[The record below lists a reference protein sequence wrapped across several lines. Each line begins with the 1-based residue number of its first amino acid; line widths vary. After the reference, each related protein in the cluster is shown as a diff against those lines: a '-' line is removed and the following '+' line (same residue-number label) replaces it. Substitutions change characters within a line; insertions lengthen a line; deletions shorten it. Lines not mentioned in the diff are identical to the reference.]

1 MYELLIAVA
10 SLLKRMALGTR
21 ISIAAT
27 HRLRGCGS
35 WALEHNLSSWA
46 LGLSCSAACGI
57 FPNQGL
63 NLSLALAGRFFTTEP
78 PRRPLC

>member
-10 SLLKRMALGTR
+10 SLLRRTGSRHKDFNSCHTQAQRLQLI
-21 ISIAAT
+21 ISVVV
-27 HRLRGCGS
+27 
-35 WALEHNLSSWA
+35 A

-63 NLSLALAGRFFTTEP
+63 KLSLALAGRFFTTEP